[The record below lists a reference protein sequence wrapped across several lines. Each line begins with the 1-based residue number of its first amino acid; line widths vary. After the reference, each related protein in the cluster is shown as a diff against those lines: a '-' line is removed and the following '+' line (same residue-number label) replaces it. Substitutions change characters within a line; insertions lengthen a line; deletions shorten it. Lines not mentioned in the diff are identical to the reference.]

1 MSNQELE
8 NFQYAFRHY
17 WKRYRLLFTIWALA
31 MVCLSMGYSM
41 FYKVDPDSRG
51 VVLRLGKFLE
61 KTEPGLHFKRPW
73 PIDKAY
79 VVPVTKVQSIE
90 FGYSTVAAGRK
101 TQYAPANEQRKR
113 MSRMLTGDLNLA
125 LVEWVVQ
132 YQIKDPYHYLFKI
145 GGDRGSSHSD
155 NARLLISDVSEA
167 VMRRIVGD
175 VSVDWVITEGRDDIA
190 AKAKMEMQE
199 MLDRFESG
207 IRIVAV
213 KLQSAAPPDEVK
225 DAFDNVNRAKQNNK
239 RIVNDAKGERNK
251 LLPAKRGEKERAIL
265 EAEGYRARVIQEAR
279 GRAKAFENVLAEYK
293 KAPDITRKRLYLEA
307 MEGILAQVD
316 EKIVIDESVKG
327 MLPLLHLDA
336 GSEAVAGGKGGAR

>member
-1 MSNQELE
+1 MSNQEFE
-8 NFQYAFRHY
+8 NFQYVFRHY
-17 WKRYRLLFTIWALA
+17 WKQYRFLFAIGALA
-31 MVCLSMGYSM
+31 LLLLTMAYSM

-101 TQYAPANEQRKR
+101 TQYAPVNEERR
-113 MSRMLTGDLNLA
+113 HMSRMLTGDLNLA

-132 YQIKDPYHYLFKI
+132 YKIKDPYHYLFKI
-145 GGDRGSSHSD
+145 GGERGSHHSE

-167 VMRRIVGD
+167 VMRRIIGD
-175 VSVDWVITEGRDDIA
+175 VSVDWVITEGRDVIA
-190 AKAKMEMQE
+190 DDVEMEMQA

-207 IRIVAV
+207 IKIVDV
-213 KLQSAAPPDEVK
+213 KLQSATPPDEVK

-251 LLPAKRGEKERAIL
+251 LLPAKRGARDRAIL
-265 EAEGYRARVIQEAR
+265 EAEGYRARVIKEAL
-279 GRAKAFENVLAEYK
+279 GRAKAFENILTEYK
-293 KAPDITRKRLYLEA
+293 KAPEITRKRLYLEA
-307 MEGILAQVD
+307 MESILAQVD

-327 MLPLLHLDA
+327 MLPLLHLGTD
-336 GSEAVAGGKGGAR
+336 SNSVVSGKGGVR